1 MSTLAAQ
8 TIEMLKML
16 PDEELSTVYSLL
28 KFLLRSWDP
37 DFVKVTPSERER
49 LEKSESEMENG
60 EYYTEEE
67 VW

>member
-1 MSTLAAQ
+1 MPTLATQ
-8 TIEMLKML
+8 IIEMLKML
-16 PDEELSTVYSLL
+16 PDEELSTVNSLL

>member
-1 MSTLAAQ
+1 MPTLAAQ

-16 PDEELSTVYSLL
+16 PDEELSTVNSLL